1 MFANHRVMKIVLLVG
16 IILMILKFV
25 AWYITKSNAILTDA
39 LESIINVV
47 AGGFAL
53 YSLNYA
59 SKPKDANHPYGH
71 GKIEFFSAGIE
82 GSLIFIAGLSMV
94 IMAIYGFFQK
104 KELESLDI
112 GILLSLFT
120 AAANFIMGRVLIRQG
135 TKMHSATL
143 VADGKHLISD
153 VISSIGMIVGLL
165 IIYFTGRFWIDNVLT
180 ILLGAWIIITGFLLV
195 RESVANLLDETD
207 LKAVESIVEILNKNR
222 RENWIDVHNLR
233 LLKYGA
239 HLHMDC
245 HLTLPYYLTLEQSHD
260 EITKLET
267 LVNEKAGKE
276 VELFIHAD
284 PCVPESCPV
293 CTIHSCPVRKKP
305 FNKKIEWNLSSVLP
319 DKKHS

>member
-104 KELESLDI
+104 KELESLDKI
-112 GILLSLFT
+112 G
-120 AAANFIMGRVLIRQG
+120 R
-135 TKMHSATL
+135 
-143 VADGKHLISD
+143 
-153 VISSIGMIVGLL
+153 
-165 IIYFTGRFWIDNVLT
+165 
-180 ILLGAWIIITGFLLV
+180 
-195 RESVANLLDETD
+195 
-207 LKAVESIVEILNKNR
+207 
-222 RENWIDVHNLR
+222 
-233 LLKYGA
+233 A
-239 HLHMDC
+239 H
-245 HLTLPYYLTLEQSHD
+245 
-260 EITKLET
+260 
-267 LVNEKAGKE
+267 V
-276 VELFIHAD
+276 
-284 PCVPESCPV
+284 
-293 CTIHSCPVRKKP
+293 
-305 FNKKIEWNLSSVLP
+305 
-319 DKKHS
+319 